1 VAVDSLWQP
10 AAARASLSIRRAL
23 EDIEPDRWIDDASLR
38 DGETGPVI
46 SARRA
51 RSLTRRARARFYV
64 TSTVEHSD
72 AATDS
77 ARVSVTLND
86 LEQEL
91 DTTVVALGAAS
102 DLPDLALNAVVRL
115 LPRLTGLE
123 RQIHPAS
130 LSGRAPAVVSNWLRG
145 EHEYRSSRINSSL
158 DYLRRALAAD
168 SSLAPAALR
177 AAMASMWLDDERE
190 ASQLVGLAQRH
201 RGMLSASQ
209 AAFAEALRL
218 YLLGAADSAVVAVL
232 HALEAG
238 PAQAE
243 PWMLTGEIYRHLM
256 PAVPLDSQLVRVVPE
271 EVTLALDSLA
281 EYAHM
286 RARAVDRGFS
296 PPLAHLAE
304 AAARRADVGALDSLL
319 REFREAKADSA
330 ILARLT
336 LVQRCLTRGV
346 TPAEWSTVTRA
357 DARTVH
363 GVGVFMSGASAMR
376 ARVCAE
382 NAWSALRN
390 AEDASMR
397 WAALVAQLGLHA
409 AAGENATALALIDSV
424 VASGMSAALG
434 LYILGAAAG
443 IDPGTR
449 ADAFVAQ
456 LDSAIASRPAP
467 SLWLL
472 TLWSARTADTT
483 RLAKVRARLETLKSV
498 NRMHLD
504 TLVADVVDAY
514 LALARRDTTAALKA
528 FGALAPRAPRSVL
541 DNSLWEPLATER
553 LVYARLLLATGSPA
567 TAHRVASMFDQPGFY
582 LNTLF
587 LRPSLEIRVEA
598 ARVLGRE
605 SLRRAAED
613 RLRRMTPGVR

>member
-1 VAVDSLWQP
+1 
-10 AAARASLSIRRAL
+10 
-23 EDIEPDRWIDDASLR
+23 
-38 DGETGPVI
+38 
-46 SARRA
+46 
-51 RSLTRRARARFYV
+51 
-64 TSTVEHSD
+64 
-72 AATDS
+72 
-77 ARVSVTLND
+77 
-86 LEQEL
+86 
-91 DTTVVALGAAS
+91 
-102 DLPDLALNAVVRL
+102 
-115 LPRLTGLE
+115 
-123 RQIHPAS
+123 
-130 LSGRAPAVVSNWLRG
+130 
-145 EHEYRSSRINSSL
+145 
-158 DYLRRALAAD
+158 
-168 SSLAPAALR
+168 
-177 AAMASMWLDDERE
+177 
-190 ASQLVGLAQRH
+190 
-201 RGMLSASQ
+201 
-209 AAFAEALRL
+209 
-218 YLLGAADSAVVAVL
+218 
-232 HALEAG
+232 
-238 PAQAE
+238 
-243 PWMLTGEIYRHLM
+243 
-256 PAVPLDSQLVRVVPE
+256 
-271 EVTLALDSLA
+271 
-281 EYAHM
+281 
-286 RARAVDRGFS
+286 
-296 PPLAHLAE
+296 
-304 AAARRADVGALDSLL
+304 
-319 REFREAKADSA
+319 
-330 ILARLT
+330 
-336 LVQRCLTRGV
+336 
-346 TPAEWSTVTRA
+346 
-357 DARTVH
+357 
-363 GVGVFMSGASAMR
+363 
-376 ARVCAE
+376 
-382 NAWSALRN
+382 
-390 AEDASMR
+390 MR